1 MRPCART
8 TLWLTLP
15 LLAITLASPLASPLA
30 ATTLVVTSRGD
41 TVHGA
46 ASLVASLV
54 ASRDTVFFRDPQG
67 QFDAARFDTLTANAL
82 RLLLDDAAAKGLP
95 MAPLINRA
103 LEGAARRVG
112 GQRILSVV
120 RAHAAALAEA
130 KLALGEGSAV
140 AELDAGAT
148 ALRAGIDARTL
159 TVVRGTRPN
168 GTAVT
173 ALVVLTDVVKRG
185 VPASTARE
193 AVATIARTP
202 RSDDAL
208 LGLQA
213 TVAKNAQRGPG
224 MALDA
229 LNRYVR
235 GAVTGTVSPSTPATN
250 DRKPVRP
257 PDP

>member
-54 ASRDTVFFRDPQG
+54 ASSDTVFFRDPQG

-95 MAPLINRA
+95 TAPLINRA

-235 GAVTGTVSPSTPATN
+235 GTVTGTVSPSTPATN

>member
-1 MRPCART
+1 MRSRART
-8 TLWLTLP
+8 TLWLALQ
-15 LLAITLASPLASPLA
+15 LLSTTVASPLA
-30 ATTLVVTSRGD
+30 AATLVVTSHGD
-41 TVHGA
+41 TAHVA
-46 ASLVASLV
+46 ASLVASI
-54 ASRDTVFFRDPQG
+54 DTVFFRDPQG

-82 RLLLDDAAAKGLP
+82 RVLLDDAAAKGLP
-95 MAPLINRA
+95 TAPLINRA

-120 RAHAAALAEA
+120 RAHAAALAE
-130 KLALGEGSAV
+130 GSTV

-148 ALRAGIDARTL
+148 ALRAGIDAKTL
-159 TVVRGTRPN
+159 GVVRSTRPA

-193 AVATIARTP
+193 AVTAIARIP

-213 TVAKNAQRGPG
+213 TVAKNSQRGPG

-235 GAVTGTVSPSTPATN
+235 GTVSGAVSPSTPATS

-257 PDP
+257 PDS

>member
-1 MRPCART
+1 MRPRART
-8 TLWLTLP
+8 TLWLSLALGLALQ
-15 LLAITLASPLASPLA
+15 LLTIAIPSPLA
-30 ATTLVVTSRGD
+30 AASRVHSAD
-41 TVHGA
+41 TVY
-46 ASLVASLV
+46 V
-54 ASRDTVFFRDPQG
+54 RDAQG

-82 RLLLDDAAAKGLP
+82 RVLLDDAAAKGLP
-95 MAPLINRA
+95 TGPLINRA

-120 RAHAAALAEA
+120 RAHAAALVEA
-130 KLALGEGSAV
+130 KAALGEGSTV

-148 ALRAGIDARTL
+148 ALRAGIDARSL
-159 TVVRGTRPN
+159 TVVRGTRQN

-193 AVATIARTP
+193 AVATIARNT

-208 LGLQA
+208 LGLQS
-213 TVAKNAQRGPG
+213 TVAKNSQRGPG

-235 GAVTGTVSPSTPATN
+235 GTVTGTLSPSTPETS

-257 PDP
+257 PDS

>member
-1 MRPCART
+1 MTPRTRT
-8 TLWLTLP
+8 TVWWTLQ
-15 LLAITLASPLASPLA
+15 LLSTAIASPLA
-30 ATTLVVTSRGD
+30 ADDRDATAVPV
-41 TVHGA
+41 A
-46 ASLVASLV
+46 AVAVSI
-54 ASRDTVFFRDPQG
+54 DTVFFRDPQG

-82 RLLLDDAAAKGLP
+82 RLLFDDAAAKGLP
-95 MAPLINRA
+95 TAPLINRA
-103 LEGAARRVG
+103 LEGAARRVS

-130 KLALGEGSAV
+130 KAALGAGSTV

-148 ALRAGIDARTL
+148 ALRAGIDSRTL
-159 TVVRGTRPN
+159 EVVRGTRPG

-173 ALVVLTDVVKRG
+173 ALVVLTDVVRRG
-185 VPASTARE
+185 VPTSTARD
-193 AVATIARTP
+193 AVATIARLP

-208 LGLQA
+208 LGLQS

-235 GAVTGTVSPSTPATN
+235 GTVTGAVSPSTPATS

>member
-1 MRPCART
+1 MMRSRART
-8 TLWLTLP
+8 TLWLVLQ
-15 LLAITLASPLASPLA
+15 LLTITVASPLASPLA
-30 ATTLVVTSRGD
+30 AATLAATTHGD
-41 TVHGA
+41 SARAVAT
-46 ASLVASLV
+46 LVASV
-54 ASRDTVFFRDPQG
+54 DTVFFRDPQG

-95 MAPLINRA
+95 TAPLINRA

-120 RAHAAALAEA
+120 RAHAAALADA
-130 KLALGEGSAV
+130 KSALGEGSTV

-148 ALRAGIDARTL
+148 ALRAGIDARSL
-159 TVVRGTRPN
+159 TVVRGTRQN

-173 ALVVLTDVVKRG
+173 ALVVLADVVKRG

-193 AVATIARTP
+193 AVATIARSP

-229 LNRYVR
+229 LHRYVR
-235 GAVTGTVSPSTPATN
+235 GTVTGTVSPSTPATN

-257 PDP
+257 PDS

>member
-15 LLAITLASPLASPLA
+15 LLAATLASPLASPLA

-54 ASRDTVFFRDPQG
+54 ASSDTVFFRDPQG

-95 MAPLINRA
+95 TAPLINRA

-235 GAVTGTVSPSTPATN
+235 VTVTGTVSPSTPATN

>member
-1 MRPCART
+1 MRPRART
-8 TLWLTLP
+8 TLWLALQ
-15 LLAITLASPLASPLA
+15 LLTTTIASSMAAPLA
-30 ATTLVVTSRGD
+30 AALPAPLAAATRAASAD
-41 TVHGA
+41 TVY
-46 ASLVASLV
+46 
-54 ASRDTVFFRDPQG
+54 FRDPQG

-82 RLLLDDAAAKGLP
+82 RVLLDDAAAKGLP
-95 MAPLINRA
+95 MGPLINRA
-103 LEGAARRVG
+103 LEGAARRVS

-120 RAHAAALAEA
+120 RAHAAALTEA
-130 KLALGEGSAV
+130 KAALGEGSTV

-148 ALRAGIDARTL
+148 ALRAGIDARSL
-159 TVVRGTRPN
+159 TVVRGTRQH

-185 VPASTARE
+185 VPTATARE
-193 AVATIARTP
+193 AVATIARNP

-235 GAVTGTVSPSTPATN
+235 GTVTGTLSPSTPETS

-257 PDP
+257 PDS

>member
-1 MRPCART
+1 MMPRART
-8 TLWLTLP
+8 TLWVALQLLTI
-15 LLAITLASPLASPLA
+15 ALASPLASPLA
-30 ATTLVVTSRGD
+30 AAPPVHPAD
-41 TVHGA
+41 TVY
-46 ASLVASLV
+46 
-54 ASRDTVFFRDPQG
+54 FRDPQG

-82 RLLLDDAAAKGLP
+82 RVLLDDAAAKGLP
-95 MAPLINRA
+95 TGPLINRA

-120 RAHAAALAEA
+120 RAHAAALIEA
-130 KLALGEGSAV
+130 KAALGEGSTV

-148 ALRAGIDARTL
+148 ALRAGIDARSLTL
-159 TVVRGTRPN
+159 VRGTRPN

-173 ALVVLTDVVKRG
+173 ALVVLTDLVKRG
-185 VPASTARE
+185 VPTAIARE
-193 AVATIARTP
+193 AVATIGRNP

-213 TVAKNAQRGPG
+213 TVAKNSQRGPG

-235 GAVTGTVSPSTPATN
+235 GTVTGTVSPSTPATS

-257 PDP
+257 PDS

>member
-15 LLAITLASPLASPLA
+15 LLATTLASPLASPLA

-46 ASLVASLV
+46 ASLVAS
-54 ASRDTVFFRDPQG
+54 SDTVFFRDPQG

-95 MAPLINRA
+95 TAPLINRA

-235 GAVTGTVSPSTPATN
+235 VTVTGTVSPSTPATN

>member
-1 MRPCART
+1 MTPRRRT
-8 TLWLTLP
+8 TVWVAVQLLSATLV
-15 LLAITLASPLASPLA
+15 SPAASPLA
-30 ATTLVVTSRGD
+30 ATARADGVQAAATVAAAMD
-41 TVHGA
+41 TV
-46 ASLVASLV
+46 L
-54 ASRDTVFFRDPQG
+54 FRDRQG

-82 RLLLDDAAAKGLP
+82 RLLFDEAAARGLP
-95 MAPLINRA
+95 TAPLINRA

-112 GQRILSVV
+112 GPRILSVV
-120 RAHAAALAEA
+120 RAHAAALANA
-130 KLALGEGSAV
+130 KAALGDASTV
-140 AELDAGAT
+140 AELDAGAI

-159 TVVRGTRPN
+159 TSVRSTRPV

-173 ALVVLTDVVKRG
+173 ALIVLTDVVSRG
-185 VPASTARE
+185 VPTSTARE
-193 AVATIARTP
+193 AITTIARIP

-208 LGLQA
+208 LGLQT

-235 GAVTGTVSPSTPATN
+235 TTVSGAVPPSTPATA

-257 PDP
+257 PDS

>member
-1 MRPCART
+1 MRPRART
-8 TLWLTLP
+8 TVWMALWLALQ
-15 LLAITLASPLASPLA
+15 LLTTAIASPLA
-30 ATTLVVTSRGD
+30 AATVAASAD
-41 TVHGA
+41 TVH
-46 ASLVASLV
+46 
-54 ASRDTVFFRDPQG
+54 FRDSQG
-67 QFDAARFDTLTANAL
+67 QFDAARFDTLTASAL
-82 RLLLDDAAAKGLP
+82 RVLFDDAAAKGLP
-95 MAPLINRA
+95 TGPLINRA

-112 GQRILSVV
+112 GPRILSVV

-130 KLALGEGSAV
+130 KAALGEGSTV

-148 ALRAGIDARTL
+148 ALRAGIDVRSL
-159 TVVRGTRPN
+159 TVVRGTRQN

-185 VPASTARE
+185 VPLTTARE
-193 AVATIARTP
+193 AVATIARSP
-202 RSDDAL
+202 RPDDAL

-235 GAVTGTVSPSTPATN
+235 GTVTGTLSPSTPATS

-257 PDP
+257 PDS

>member
-1 MRPCART
+1 MKPCART

-15 LLAITLASPLASPLA
+15 LLATTLASPLASPLA

-54 ASRDTVFFRDPQG
+54 ASSDTVFFRDPQG

-95 MAPLINRA
+95 TAPLINRA

-112 GQRILSVV
+112 GQRIFSVV
-120 RAHAAALAEA
+120 RAHAAALAAA

-235 GAVTGTVSPSTPATN
+235 GTVTGTVSPSTPATN

>member
-1 MRPCART
+1 MRSRART
-8 TLWLTLP
+8 TLWLALQ
-15 LLAITLASPLASPLA
+15 LLSTTVASPLA
-30 ATTLVVTSRGD
+30 AATLVVTSHGD
-41 TVHGA
+41 TAHVA
-46 ASLVASLV
+46 ASLAASI
-54 ASRDTVFFRDPQG
+54 DTVFFRDPQG

-82 RLLLDDAAAKGLP
+82 RVLLDDAAAKGLP
-95 MAPLINRA
+95 TAPLINRA

-130 KLALGEGSAV
+130 KAALGDGSTV

-148 ALRAGIDARTL
+148 ALRAGIDAKTL
-159 TVVRGTRPN
+159 GVVRSTRPA

-193 AVATIARTP
+193 AVTTIARIP

-213 TVAKNAQRGPG
+213 TVAKNSQRGPG

-235 GAVTGTVSPSTPATN
+235 GTVSGAVSPSTPATS

-257 PDP
+257 PDS

>member
-15 LLAITLASPLASPLA
+15 LLAVTLASPLASPLA

-95 MAPLINRA
+95 TAPLINRA

-235 GAVTGTVSPSTPATN
+235 GAVTGTVSPSIPATN

>member
-15 LLAITLASPLASPLA
+15 LLAITLASPLTSPLA

-41 TVHGA
+41 TVNGA

-54 ASRDTVFFRDPQG
+54 ASSDTVFFRDPQG

-95 MAPLINRA
+95 TAPLINRA

-235 GAVTGTVSPSTPATN
+235 GTVTGTVSPSTPATN

>member
-1 MRPCART
+1 MRPRART
-8 TLWLTLP
+8 TIGLALQLLSASIATP
-15 LLAITLASPLASPLA
+15 LSA
-30 ATTLVVTSRGD
+30 ATVAVVTI
-41 TVHGA
+41 HGNTTA
-46 ASLVASLV
+46 VASSVV
-54 ASRDTVFFRDPQG
+54 ASIDTVFFRDPQG

-95 MAPLINRA
+95 TAPLINRA

-112 GQRILSVV
+112 GTRILSVV

-130 KLALGEGSAV
+130 KSALGEASTVG
-140 AELDAGAT
+140 ELDAGAT
-148 ALRAGIDARTL
+148 ALRAGIDARSL
-159 TVVRGTRPN
+159 AVVRTMRPA

-173 ALVVLTDVVKRG
+173 ALVVLTDVVRRG
-185 VPASTARE
+185 VPTSTARD
-193 AVATIARTP
+193 AVASIARMP

-208 LGLQA
+208 LGLQSM
-213 TVAKNAQRGPG
+213 VAKNAQRGPS

-235 GAVTGTVSPSTPATN
+235 DMVSGAVSPSTPATT

-257 PDP
+257 PDS

>member
-1 MRPCART
+1 MKPCART

-15 LLAITLASPLASPLA
+15 LLATTLASPLASPLA

-54 ASRDTVFFRDPQG
+54 ASSDTVFFRDPQG

-95 MAPLINRA
+95 TAPLINRA

-235 GAVTGTVSPSTPATN
+235 GTVTGTVSPSTPATN